1 MKSGIRSMGLKA
13 YAVSTKAKARAYHCV
28 CGCFI
33 ANQSVMT
40 SRFNAFAHDLK
51 LLICTSTQPYS
62 MVDLFQNACVI
73 NTVHQKV
80 ANSNSMDFD
89 GRMNNFIVNR

>member
-1 MKSGIRSMGLKA
+1 
-13 YAVSTKAKARAYHCV
+13 
-28 CGCFI
+28 
-33 ANQSVMT
+33 
-40 SRFNAFAHDLK
+40 
-51 LLICTSTQPYS
+51 
-62 MVDLFQNACVI
+62 MVDLFENACVI